1 MSFILLGGLPTV
13 PKDPQA
19 SLRYGVDVSD
29 VLHSGDTVA
38 SCTATGAAGITVT
51 DAGYSGA
58 ILSARVAGGSAGVTY
73 GITYAWTTAGGDTDE
88 RTVYL
93 AVAER

>member
-1 MSFILLGGLPTV
+1 MSFVLLGGLPTV

-19 SLRYGVDVSD
+19 SLRYGIDVVD
-29 VLHSGDTVA
+29 VLHTGDTVA
-38 SCTATGAAGITVT
+38 SVTATGATGITVT
-51 DAGYSGA
+51 GAAYSGT
-58 ILSARVAGGSAGVTY
+58 ILSARVAGGTAGSTY
-73 GITYAWTTAGGDTDE
+73 GITFSWTTAGGDSDE

>member
-19 SLRYGVDVSD
+19 SLRYGIDVVD
-29 VLHSGDTVA
+29 VLHESDTVA
-38 SCTATGAAGITVT
+38 GVTATGAAGITVT
-51 DAGYSGA
+51 GAAYSGT
-58 ILSARVAGGSAGVTY
+58 ILSARVAGGTAGT
-73 GITYAWTTAGGDTDE
+73 TYAITFTWTTAGGDTDE

-93 AVAER
+93 SVADR